1 MASSTENLA
10 RHMRRKRE
18 LLAQMLTVGLRQR
31 ELIKEGNITDLL
43 RILSA
48 KQQLIDALV
57 VTERELD
64 AYRHDDP
71 AERSWATPEARAAC
85 ASNANDCQRLYE
97 QIVSLEK
104 EQEAQLADRR
114 DGIAE
119 QLRAVQSAQ
128 LVRQSYEPHH
138 RPNGPHQTAANQT
151 VANQKNSSSTAS
163 TPHSHSASANKTS
176 SNIAPLNDAPPLPG
190 SLDLT
195 SGS

>member
-10 RHMRRKRE
+10 RQIRRKRE
-18 LLAQMLTVGLRQR
+18 LLVQMLTVGLRQR
-31 ELIKEGNITDLL
+31 ELINEGNITDLL
-43 RILSA
+43 RLLSA

-57 VTERELD
+57 ATERELD
-64 AYRHDDP
+64 AYRLDDP
-71 AERSWATPEARAAC
+71 AQRSWASPEARAAC
-85 ASNANDCQRLYE
+85 ASDANDCQRLYD

-104 EQEAQLADRR
+104 EQETQLGERR

-128 LVRQSYEPHH
+128 MVRQSYEPHH
-138 RPNGPHQTAANQT
+138 QPSGPHQKTMPLPKAT
-151 VANQKNSSSTAS
+151 PHSS
-163 TPHSHSASANKTS
+163 TPHNRQASS
-176 SNIAPLNDAPPLPG
+176 PIAPVDNTPPAPG